1 MAQPIRAMC
10 QSHDIIDWEKQQN
23 VSLLKH
29 VDLLPQNAF
38 IALMIYEKSN
48 NDRHNMHQLRHVHA
62 EKQCWYIGP

>member
-29 VDLLPQNAF
+29 VDLLK
-38 IALMIYEKSN
+38 Y
-48 NDRHNMHQLRHVHA
+48 RRMHL
-62 EKQCWYIGP
+62 